1 MRFAIALFVS
11 MVVGATSVL
20 GAQRSVHGSRPGGL
34 TPLAPRPLRPNGWP
48 PLPTRIPVRGVSPSG
63 WHRPIAFRS
72 SFFGLVL
79 FDPFW
84 YWAPDAADSFVSPPP
99 PTPSPGLVGGLQLD
113 VEPRQALVYVDG
125 LFVGLVDDLCGYY
138 HHLDVGAGW
147 HVVEVVAPDYEPL
160 ITTVAVA
167 PGQTTTYRGSLQ
179 WARGRH

>member
-63 WHRPIAFRS
+63 WHRAIAFRS

-99 PTPSPGLVGGLQLD
+99 PTPSAGLVGGLQLD

-125 LFVGLVDDLCGYY
+125 LFVGLVDNLRGYY

-160 ITTVAVA
+160 ITTVAIA

-179 WARGRH
+179 WAPGRN